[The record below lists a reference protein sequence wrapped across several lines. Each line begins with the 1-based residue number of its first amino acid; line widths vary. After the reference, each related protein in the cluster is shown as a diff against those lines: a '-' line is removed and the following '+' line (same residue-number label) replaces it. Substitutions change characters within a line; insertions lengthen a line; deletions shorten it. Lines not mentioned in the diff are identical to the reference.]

1 MFVSGGVVGVMLWV
15 LIMGYGLMILMVDL
29 VRNKRLL
36 NVPVII
42 SIISF
47 HIYGIFQSMQYIPM
61 IWMLIFLSLGYA
73 MTIDEKVLPD
83 RVRRITGVLVK
94 VMIFLVL
101 VGGVVYFAGRGSQS
115 LAEKYGLEV
124 YAQEKDWHEYH
135 GFYHREKWGRGVLS
149 VEWEAGKGGDCG
161 LRNAECGIGKT
172 ESAVSH
178 ECHEWAR
185 IRREGEGRG

>member
-94 VMIFLVL
+94 VMIFLVWWR
-101 VGGVVYFAGRGSQS
+101 GGLLCGAGFPEPG
-115 LAEKYGLEV
+115 
-124 YAQEKDWHEYH
+124 
-135 GFYHREKWGRGVLS
+135 
-149 VEWEAGKGGDCG
+149 
-161 LRNAECGIGKT
+161 
-172 ESAVSH
+172 
-178 ECHEWAR
+178 
-185 IRREGEGRG
+185 